1 MNKWL
6 FRLAQA
12 TGLLL
17 LLLTLTSALWPAT
30 PVGKEK
36 TALALRQIGHNYLTV
51 TCDVSSRIPAVEKT
65 KDGTLLLRLERSIS
79 YDTLNQIARAVFA
92 DYGIQSDYTLTLEDC
107 GSGDVFLGSLWPGV
121 IPNEPELP
129 EGACL
134 GRDQETRCANIGF
147 SLAEDQRAAPTTLTW
162 LLGGLGV
169 LLLLAGRFTPSPPVV
184 AEPANLVILSPAE
197 TTIQLCAGCTFN
209 ESSHLLTVGDREY
222 ELTYRE
228 AKLFAYF
235 ANRPN
240 AILERADINEA
251 VWGEEGIITGRSL
264 DVFVSR
270 LRKKIA
276 GTEALEI
283 KTVHGIGYR
292 LAVA

>member
-1 MNKWL
+1 
-6 FRLAQA
+6 
-12 TGLLL
+12 
-17 LLLTLTSALWPAT
+17 
-30 PVGKEK
+30 
-36 TALALRQIGHNYLTV
+36 
-51 TCDVSSRIPAVEKT
+51 
-65 KDGTLLLRLERSIS
+65 
-79 YDTLNQIARAVFA
+79 
-92 DYGIQSDYTLTLEDC
+92 
-107 GSGDVFLGSLWPGV
+107 
-121 IPNEPELP
+121 
-129 EGACL
+129 
-134 GRDQETRCANIGF
+134 
-147 SLAEDQRAAPTTLTW
+147 
-162 LLGGLGV
+162 

-283 KTVHGIGYR
+283 KTVHGVSHNITK
-292 LAVA
+292 LAQFVATTSNLIT